1 MRLLRGIGLALLLAL
16 ALRPEFPRYRSERV
30 LRGLSSVL
38 RQVLTRPEDIPDPS
52 AALGQIARFAHAAA
66 PGLPGDPRPAILA
79 GAALLVA
86 GEPTAALES
95 YRTALAEG
103 ERAETDLNM
112 ARAFEALGEKEKS
125 NAAYLRAVWISPALL
140 PLLLPDVAAPLAE
153 EVARLEA
160 QLKAGKLRAPPPP
173 PE

>member
-1 MRLLRGIGLALLLAL
+1 MRLLRGIALALVLAV

-38 RQVLTRPEDIPDPS
+38 RQVLTRPDEIPDAS
-52 AALGQIARFAHAAA
+52 AALGRIARFAQSAAR
-66 PGLPGDPRPAILA
+66 GLPGDPRPGILA
-79 GAALLVA
+79 GSAFLVA

-112 ARAFEALGEKEKS
+112 ARAFEALGEKEKAD
-125 NAAYLRAVWISPALL
+125 AAYLRAVWISPALL
-140 PLLLPDVAAPLAE
+140 PLLLPDVAAPLSA

-160 QLKAGKLRAPPPP
+160 QLKAGKLRAPPPL